1 MKLKMFIQTFIHK
14 DNLLTYYP
22 QLLLSSNNIHYSF
35 GFHEEVRGFVI
46 FIIPAA
52 TLASKA
58 SIAGPLIAL
67 KTSTTSEDFIPSSLA
82 IESLTIFNNSTAP
95 IPSF

>member
-1 MKLKMFIQTFIHK
+1 
-14 DNLLTYYP
+14 
-22 QLLLSSNNIHYSF
+22 
-35 GFHEEVRGFVI
+35 
-46 FIIPAA
+46 
-52 TLASKA
+52 
-58 SIAGPLIAL
+58 L